1 MYLLWVNI
9 VPRIDLNL
17 LLLTWSRF
25 ELMRFLRCIL
35 ALFELNKLKLVELAQ
50 HTKVFEI
57 IPDILNYN
65 MGAYSTSKVSKNSLE
80 S

>member
-17 LLLTWSRF
+17 LLLAWGRF
-25 ELMRFLRCIL
+25 ELMRFLRSIL

-50 HTKVFEI
+50 HTMVA
-57 IPDILNYN
+57 PT
-65 MGAYSTSKVSKNSLE
+65 GPR
-80 S
+80 